1 MLLRSGSLGLRALG
15 LRRAGVR
22 KALHDPFED
31 GALVLYEPPAISAHE
46 LIKADKSVK
55 SVDYLMGLILQLLTY
70 DMINFVIDSF
80 AGRSYQC
87 MWL

>member
-1 MLLRSGSLGLRALG
+1 MYCRGSDVLVFLRSGSLGLRALG

-46 LIKADKSVK
+46 LIKADKSVT
-55 SVDYLMGLILQLLTY
+55 SDDFQRCLTLQLH
-70 DMINFVIDSF
+70 NSNVIP
-80 AGRSYQC
+80 
-87 MWL
+87 L